1 MSQEI
6 STIRQ
11 LLQQKVFAHSSIQRF
26 NPYSIAVFQKLKN
39 CHTAAIGVHQFR
51 CNNSNC
57 LHTHR
62 QYHSCGN
69 RHCMNCGTLKKEQ
82 WIHDRMSELLP
93 TTYFHVVFTLPQE
106 LRSLCMGNRTLLFN
120 LLFEASHHTIT
131 TLAAN
136 ERWLGA
142 QPGIVSILHTN
153 GQDLSFHPHIH
164 CIVTGGGINK
174 YGKWIAEKRANG
186 MFLFPRR
193 LLENTFKAYFI
204 KRLAVYFKQDKL
216 RIEDEN
222 TFHESMLAI
231 HQKDWNVYAKAPF
244 GGPAQIVEYLG
255 RYTHKVAITAHR
267 ISEISDTNITF
278 SYKDYADGNA
288 VKSMTLGH
296 EEFLRR
302 FEQHILPRHFVK
314 IRHAGFLTHRNK
326 HARIAS
332 ILQQLNLPRAMPKIK
347 LSAELFC
354 LINTGKDLSKCPI
367 CKTGKLERI
376 ATYVNIN
383 GKLINILELNNR
395 GSPKPQMKLKH
406 ETHKNK

>member
-1 MSQEI
+1 MCQNNSD
-6 STIRQ
+6 IRK
-11 LLQQKVFAHSSIQRF
+11 LLQQKIFAHHSIQQF
-26 NPYSIAVFQKLKN
+26 NPYSKAVFNKLRN
-39 CHTAAIGVHQFR
+39 CHTAGIGVHQFR
-51 CNNSNC
+51 CDNTNC
-57 LHTHR
+57 LHNHR

-69 RHCMNCGTLKKEQ
+69 RHCMNCGGMKKEQ
-82 WIHDRMSELLP
+82 WIQDRMSELLP

-120 LLFEASHHTIT
+120 LLFEASHYTLT

-164 CIVTGGGINK
+164 CIVTGGGIDK
-174 YGKWIAEKRANG
+174 YGKWIAEKRKNG
-186 MFLFPRR
+186 MFLFPRPE
-193 LLENTFKAYFI
+193 LEKTFKSYFI
-204 KRLAVYFKQDKL
+204 KRLAVYFQQDLL
-216 RIEDEN
+216 RIDDEHS
-222 TFHESMLAI
+222 FHESMLAI

-267 ISEISDTNITF
+267 ITEITDTTITF
-278 SYKDYADGNA
+278 KYKDYADNDA
-288 VKSMTLGH
+288 IKSMTLSH

-302 FEQHILPRHFVK
+302 FEQHILPRSFVK

-326 HARIAS
+326 HQRIAS
-332 ILQQLNLPRAMPKIK
+332 ILQQLNLPSAMPKVK
-347 LSAELFC
+347 LRTELFL
-354 LINTGKDLSKCPI
+354 LINTGNDVTKCPK
-367 CKTGKLERI
+367 CDTGKLVRI
-376 ATYVNIN
+376 NSYVNIN

-395 GSPKPQMKLKH
+395 GSPNPKIKQKH
-406 ETHKNK
+406 EANQNK